1 MLIGSFKE
9 FSWSTAHVPILV
21 NSELA
26 VLQHSAQETQI
37 VASKDLKECDA
48 KVSDSLIWCCLKL
61 KMHMRLLTLCLMMHL
76 SHCLL
81 VISSWSPKLLWGAPQ
96 EAKKVVTDEW
106 HSPRCGSVQPFALH
120 CEPLHIYCFHLR
132 DRILKWSSR
141 NCTNWVNSKKT

>member
-1 MLIGSFKE
+1 M
-9 FSWSTAHVPILV
+9 

-26 VLQHSAQETQI
+26 VLQHSTQETQI

-61 KMHMRLLTLCLMMHL
+61 KMHMRLLTLCLMMRL

-81 VISSWSPKLLWGAPQ
+81 VISSWSPKLLWGALQ

-106 HSPRCGSVQPFALH
+106 HSPCCGSVQPFALH

-132 DRILKWSSR
+132 DRILK
-141 NCTNWVNSKKT
+141 